1 MYELVR
7 NEPSAAKKNYLI
19 VMETTMKQRKSICG
33 YNDLYV
39 AEMRLQ
45 QLNRWPTMMAEWA
58 SWH

>member
-7 NEPSAAKKNYLI
+7 NEPSAAKQNYLI

-33 YNDLYV
+33 YNDQYV

-45 QLNRWPTMMAEWA
+45 RLNRIPLMMAEWA
-58 SWH
+58 GRA